1 MSNIIKIKAGSG
13 LPTTSDIVDREMAFD
28 RANNK
33 LYINDS
39 GTIIQLTGSGGSSS
53 GSADESNAIT
63 FTGQAG
69 EDLSKGDVVYISGL
83 SGNTPVVSKAD
94 ADDSSK
100 MPAYGVASTDAS
112 LNNSVSIITS
122 GALENFD
129 TSAFSQGNILYVNTT
144 AGTFT
149 QSPPTGESSKIQN
162 IAFVVRSHAST
173 GAIKVDGAGR
183 SAATPNLNQDKIFL
197 GNSSNQSVSTALSSI
212 GLSKFNND
220 SGFTTNTG
228 DVEGVTAGTGLSGG
242 GTSGTVNLDI
252 DLTEVGFGGGAN
264 RLITDDGDGTV
275 STEAN
280 LTFDG
285 TNLDLPD
292 SKKVRFGTDNDFEF
306 YHDDTNAV
314 INNTKGDLQIYNNAD
329 DKNIVLLSDD
339 GSGGTTA
346 YITLR
351 GDLLKNVLHQDTILP
366 ATKKLYFDGGA
377 DTYITETSADL
388 VDLYVG
394 GQNALRVLES
404 SDVSY
409 AYVPDSQFLGAGT
422 SIDFTMNHDG
432 INSQLTNNTGDLYIT
447 NNDNDKDIIFRTDD
461 GSGGL
466 TPYLTLD
473 GSATDIKI
481 AQHMQFADNKELRI
495 GNDNDLRLV
504 SNNSNTFI
512 DNYLGS
518 MFIRQT
524 VDDQDIIFQCDNGSG
539 GLATYIT
546 LDGSTT
552 DLLLSPPNNVGIGT
566 NSPET
571 NLHIGSGTQSVA
583 ALAGVGIANGASA
596 YSFFSASDGTKQYI
610 AGIDHTLT
618 YSKAG
623 TLSNHDHSIIT
634 NNVERI
640 YIKNTGNVGIGTDS
654 PGLKLD
660 VAGDIGLKNNSTYL
674 YFKDASGTSFRGMGI
689 NSINNFYV
697 GPIDS
702 FAGGFM
708 LYGAS
713 ANTSGHVWYSGN
725 AEAMRIDSSQNVG
738 IGTNLPGAK
747 LDVTGSNDTTNMII
761 GAPTHLVG
769 GGSLSEH
776 QSLLFDNTNVAGASG
791 QVLLRHYANSH
802 NDSEGALAIL
812 TTSTGGTTAEA
823 MRIRGSGN
831 VGIGTSSPL
840 SKLHIEE
847 TTNDADALMIRQVA
861 GGSGSV
867 QGKVHIGMNHF
878 NSTYPSVRITAEEYG
893 VADYRGNLAFSTRA
907 ATSDAVPTEKMR
919 ITHDGNV
926 GIGVTSPTE
935 KLQVDGNIKIE
946 DGGTYPALLF
956 DDVDT
961 GAYIANNANG
971 LFIGKTNSPS
981 STNDILK
988 LDLTYSKLVTA
999 GGYFEIGGGSSIT
1012 GILGFN
1018 RNISTGAIHNGSYGA
1033 YQMQN
1038 EGGTFRIQVY
1048 NSSGG
1053 SVNANAF
1060 VIKDTANVGIGET
1073 SPEAKLHIKNASAGT
1088 FTASNSQLLVENN
1101 TTVRLT
1107 LLSPAANGCKIEFGD
1122 INDQD
1127 VGMINYDHSN
1137 NYMAFT
1143 TNATEAMRIDNSQD
1157 AHFDQDVIAFST
1169 TPSDIRLKENFEK
1182 IENGLDVVSKLE
1194 GHTFNWKKGG
1204 DRLSAGFKAQEVE
1217 KILPHL
1223 VDEKK
1228 LPLKAD
1234 DDKEYK
1240 ILRYEEMIP
1249 YLVEAIKEQQKQIE
1263 ELKNG

>member
-1 MSNIIKIKAGSG
+1 
-13 LPTTSDIVDREMAFD
+13 
-28 RANNK
+28 
-33 LYINDS
+33 
-39 GTIIQLTGSGGSSS
+39 
-53 GSADESNAIT
+53 
-63 FTGQAG
+63 
-69 EDLSKGDVVYISGL
+69 
-83 SGNTPVVSKAD
+83 
-94 ADDSSK
+94 
-100 MPAYGVASTDAS
+100 
-112 LNNSVSIITS
+112 
-122 GALENFD
+122 
-129 TSAFSQGNILYVNTT
+129 
-144 AGTFT
+144 
-149 QSPPTGESSKIQN
+149 
-162 IAFVVRSHAST
+162 
-173 GAIKVDGAGR
+173 
-183 SAATPNLNQDKIFL
+183 
-197 GNSSNQSVSTALSSI
+197 
-212 GLSKFNND
+212 
-220 SGFTTNTG
+220 
-228 DVEGVTAGTGLSGG
+228 
-242 GTSGTVNLDI
+242 
-252 DLTEVGFGGGAN
+252 
-264 RLITDDGDGTV
+264 
-275 STEAN
+275 
-280 LTFDG
+280 
-285 TNLDLPD
+285 
-292 SKKVRFGTDNDFEF
+292 
-306 YHDDTNAV
+306 
-314 INNTKGDLQIYNNAD
+314 
-329 DKNIVLLSDD
+329 
-339 GSGGTTA
+339 
-346 YITLR
+346 
-351 GDLLKNVLHQDTILP
+351 
-366 ATKKLYFDGGA
+366 
-377 DTYITETSADL
+377 
-388 VDLYVG
+388 
-394 GQNALRVLES
+394 
-404 SDVSY
+404 
-409 AYVPDSQFLGAGT
+409 
-422 SIDFTMNHDG
+422 
-432 INSQLTNNTGDLYIT
+432 
-447 NNDNDKDIIFRTDD
+447 
-461 GSGGL
+461 
-466 TPYLTLD
+466 
-473 GSATDIKI
+473 
-481 AQHMQFADNKELRI
+481 
-495 GNDNDLRLV
+495 
-504 SNNSNTFI
+504 
-512 DNYLGS
+512 
-518 MFIRQT
+518 
-524 VDDQDIIFQCDNGSG
+524 
-539 GLATYIT
+539 
-546 LDGSTT
+546 
-552 DLLLSPPNNVGIGT
+552 
-566 NSPET
+566 
-571 NLHIGSGTQSVA
+571 
-583 ALAGVGIANGASA
+583 
-596 YSFFSASDGTKQYI
+596 
-610 AGIDHTLT
+610 
-618 YSKAG
+618 
-623 TLSNHDHSIIT
+623 
-634 NNVERI
+634 
-640 YIKNTGNVGIGTDS
+640 
-654 PGLKLD
+654 
-660 VAGDIGLKNNSTYL
+660 
-674 YFKDASGTSFRGMGI
+674 
-689 NSINNFYV
+689 
-697 GPIDS
+697 
-702 FAGGFM
+702 M